1 MKEYIK
7 RNRIRFIIYFII
19 SIVSVLYLLLINKY
33 FNENSFKT
41 KMIKLIDAFSIP
53 GILFIMVGLLII
65 LINYNSLSGV
75 LYILKKVS
83 RSLIPFTRKSEER
96 YNEYLKNKKRI
107 NGSSVLITIGFIYIV
122 LSIILIKKL

>member
-1 MKEYIK
+1 
-7 RNRIRFIIYFII
+7 
-19 SIVSVLYLLLINKY
+19 
-33 FNENSFKT
+33 
-41 KMIKLIDAFSIP
+41 MIKLIDAFSIP

-75 LYILKKVS
+75 LYILKKVY
-83 RSLIPFTRKSEER
+83 RSLIPFMRKSEER
-96 YNEYLKNKKRI
+96 YNEYLKNKKKI